1 MTPPAGAAALPAVE
15 AEGVSVR
22 YSEVTAL
29 SNVSLVVPGGAYVA
43 IIGPNGAGKSTL
55 LHVLLGLQRPTAGT
69 VRLFGRAPQDLPG
82 EDIGFLPQLKTL
94 DRTFPAVALELVVT
108 GLRRRWPVRITAE
121 EKACAM
127 AALQRTG
134 AAHVADRPLSKLS
147 GGELQ
152 RVYLARAIARRPRLM
167 VLDEP
172 AAGMD
177 FAGEADLYHILGD
190 YQEETG
196 ATVLMIT
203 HDWEGARYHAS
214 HVLLLSQRV
223 VQFGAPGEVMQE
235 ENLLEVFRHAG
246 HAKATQHRHHK
257 PHAKG

>member
-1 MTPPAGAAALPAVE
+1 MSHPENSNAIETR
-15 AEGVSVR
+15 GVTVK
-22 YSEVTAL
+22 YGDFTAL
-29 SNVSLVVPGGAYVA
+29 SDVSLCVPQGAYTA

-55 LHVLLGLQRPTAGT
+55 LNVILGLQAPTSGE
-69 VRLFGRAPQDLPG
+69 VLLFGQPPAALPG
-82 EDIGFLPQLKTL
+82 EAIGFLPQLKTL
-94 DRTFPAVALELVVT
+94 DRSFPAVALELVVT
-108 GLRRRWPVRITAE
+108 GLRRRWPIRVTTAE
-121 EKACAM
+121 KE
-127 AALQRTG
+127 AALAALKRTG

-190 YQEETG
+190 YQVETG

-223 VQFGAPGEVMQE
+223 VQFGPPEDVLHEA
-235 ENLLEVFRHAG
+235 NLLEVFRHAG
-246 HAKATQHRHHK
+246 HAKATHHHHG
-257 PHAKG
+257 PAPTAK